1 MSRAVL
7 GRARTKAKSALA
19 RSPRQLAELVA
30 ALDAAA
36 DTLSPI
42 EADEI
47 WAQLLALA
55 RALKRGGHPRPKS
68 PRRPPPPAPGQLDLV
83 DALTAGSCDQAP
95 FV

>member
-1 MSRAVL
+1 MSRVVV
-7 GRARTKAKSALA
+7 GRTRTKAKSVLV
-19 RSPRQLAELVA
+19 RSPRQLAALVA

-36 DTLSPI
+36 NTLSPI

-47 WAQLLALA
+47 WTQLLAVA

-68 PRRPPPPAPGQLDLV
+68 PRRPPTQAPGQLDLV
-83 DALTAGSCDQAP
+83 DALAANSCDQSP